1 MEIRL
6 LTPTVSLI
14 NMHLQFPKRLRELD
28 QFIFR
33 ARLFEKNKHL
43 VGVKSGK
50 NTGTECSIWWS
61 AANDARDFNAE
72 EV

>member
-6 LTPTVSLI
+6 LIPTFSLI
-14 NMHLQFPKRLRELD
+14 NMHLQLPKRLGERD

-33 ARLFEKNKHL
+33 ERLFAKNKHL

-50 NTGTECSIWWS
+50 NIGTECSIWWS
-61 AANDARDFNAE
+61 AAKDARDFNAE